1 MKYWGQLR
9 GILLCGLGG
18 LGVGMLLCGLLGLSP
33 AGVGILGLTG
43 LLGGAVGAIALE
55 KKNSAAG
62 ALLGLMLLA
71 VAGLGIWWFRDA
83 LVVIFVVL
91 TGLLSAGALL
101 VSGYG
106 FYTPLG
112 IWSLVL
118 LALSV
123 PAAGKLGL
131 TLPGT
136 AALLLALGLT
146 LDGLR
151 DSSMRKSQ
159 LRGRDSAHLENPG
172 KLLEHSYGLLA
183 IFALGAVV
191 LGLLTYGFSHY
202 LGKGI
207 SALAGGSVAGVSGI
221 LRWIVWLITFII
233 QWFSDLFPDLPED
246 GPGEGISRDIDQPIY
261 TGGDGSWL
269 STLLLVIL
277 LVTLAI
283 GLCVATGA
291 ALLGARKRAKKQ
303 EAVSDFVDEIERLE
317 RPRGFLHRKTRGR
330 QKLSDFRSPNMR
342 LRFVFQQLL
351 RKKQKTRPDA
361 LTRTPN
367 ELKDD
372 TVRDEATVIAA
383 YNRVKYAQGDVSPEE
398 LRAAER
404 YLKQL

>member
-18 LGVGMLLCGLLGLSP
+18 LGVGMLLCGLLRLSP
-33 AGVGILGLTG
+33 SGVAILVLAG
-43 LLGGAVGAIALE
+43 LLGGTVGAAALE
-55 KKNSAAG
+55 RKNRMAG
-62 ALLGLMLLA
+62 LLLGLMLLA

-91 TGLLSAGALL
+91 TGLLSAGAML

-112 IWSLVL
+112 IWTLVL
-118 LALSV
+118 LALSI
-123 PAAGKLGL
+123 PAATKLGL
-131 TLPGT
+131 TVPGT
-136 AALLLALGLT
+136 VALLLALGLT

-151 DSSMRKSQ
+151 DSSMRKGQ

-172 KLLEHSYGLLA
+172 HLLEHSYGLLA
-183 IFALGAVV
+183 IFALAAVA
-191 LGLLTYGFSHY
+191 LGLLTFGFSHY

-207 SALAGGSVAGVSGI
+207 SALAGGSVTGVSRI

-233 QWFSDLFPDLPED
+233 QWFSDLFPDLQED
-246 GPGEGISRDIDQPIY
+246 HHGGGSGSSDQPVY

-269 STLLLVIL
+269 STVLLVL
-277 LVTLAI
+277 LFVTLAI

-291 ALLGARKRAKKQ
+291 VLLGARKRAKKQ
-303 EAVSDFVDEIERLE
+303 EAVSDYVDEIERLE
-317 RPRGFLHRKTRGR
+317 RPRSFLRRKTRGR
-330 QKLSDFRSPNMR
+330 QKLSDFQSPDLK

-351 RKKQKTRPDA
+351 RKKQKTQPGA
-361 LTRTPN
+361 ITRTPN
-367 ELKDD
+367 ELRDD
-372 TVRDEATVIAA
+372 TVHDEATVIAA

-404 YLKQL
+404 YLKHL

>member
-1 MKYWGQLR
+1 
-9 GILLCGLGG
+9 
-18 LGVGMLLCGLLGLSP
+18 
-33 AGVGILGLTG
+33 
-43 LLGGAVGAIALE
+43 
-55 KKNSAAG
+55 
-62 ALLGLMLLA
+62 

-112 IWSLVL
+112 IWTLVL
-118 LALSV
+118 LGLSV

-131 TLPGT
+131 TAPGT

-151 DSSMRKSQ
+151 DSSMRKGQ
-159 LRGRDSAHLENPG
+159 LRGRDSTHLENPG
-172 KLLEHSYGLLA
+172 RLLEHSYGLLA
-183 IFALGAVV
+183 IFTLGAVIF
-191 LGLLTYGFSHY
+191 GLLTFGFSHY
-202 LGKGI
+202 LRQGI

-221 LRWIVWLITFII
+221 LRWIVWLITFIL
-233 QWFSDLFPDLPED
+233 QWFSDLFPDIQEEHHGGGAD
-246 GPGEGISRDIDQPIY
+246 SSDQPVY

-269 STLLLVIL
+269 STVLLVL
-277 LVTLAI
+277 LFVTLAV
-283 GLCVATGA
+283 GLCTAAGV

-317 RPRGFLHRKTRGR
+317 RPKGFLRRKNRGR
-330 QKLSDFRSPNMR
+330 QKLSDFQSPDLK

-372 TVRDEATVIAA
+372 TVRDEETVIAA

-404 YLKQL
+404 YLKHL

>member
-1 MKYWGQLR
+1 
-9 GILLCGLGG
+9 
-18 LGVGMLLCGLLGLSP
+18 
-33 AGVGILGLTG
+33 
-43 LLGGAVGAIALE
+43 
-55 KKNSAAG
+55 
-62 ALLGLMLLA
+62 MLLA

-91 TGLLSAGALL
+91 TGLLSAGAML

-112 IWSLVL
+112 IWTLVL
-118 LALSV
+118 LALSI
-123 PAAGKLGL
+123 PAATKLGL
-131 TLPGT
+131 TVPGT
-136 AALLLALGLT
+136 VALLLALGLT

-151 DSSMRKSQ
+151 DSSMRKGQ

-183 IFALGAVV
+183 IFALAAVA
-191 LGLLTYGFSHY
+191 LGLLTFGFSHY

-221 LRWIVWLITFII
+221 LRWIVWLITFVI
-233 QWFSDLFPDLPED
+233 QWFSDLFPDLQED
-246 GPGEGISRDIDQPIY
+246 HHGGGTGNSDQPVY

-269 STLLLVIL
+269 STVLLVIL

-291 ALLGARKRAKKQ
+291 VLLGARKRAKKQ
-303 EAVSDFVDEIERLE
+303 DAVLDYVDEIERLE
-317 RPRGFLHRKTRGR
+317 RPRSFLRRKTRGR
-330 QKLSDFRSPNMR
+330 QKLSDFRSPNMK

-351 RKKQKTRPDA
+351 RKKQKTRSDA

-372 TVRDEATVIAA
+372 TVQDEATVIAA
-383 YNRVKYAQGDVSPEE
+383 YNRVKYAQGDVNPEE

-404 YLKQL
+404 YLKHL

>member
-1 MKYWGQLR
+1 
-9 GILLCGLGG
+9 
-18 LGVGMLLCGLLGLSP
+18 MLLCGLLGLSP
-33 AGVGILGLTG
+33 AGVGVLGLTG
-43 LLGGAVGAIALE
+43 LLGGTVGATALE
-55 KKNSAAG
+55 KKNSIAG
-62 ALLGLMLLA
+62 ALLGLMLAA

-112 IWSLVL
+112 IWTLVL
-118 LALSV
+118 LALSI
-123 PAAGKLGL
+123 PAATKLGL
-131 TLPGT
+131 TAPGT

-151 DSSMRKSQ
+151 DSSMRKGQ
-159 LRGRDSAHLENPG
+159 LRGRDSTHLENPG

-183 IFALGAVV
+183 LFALGAVV

-221 LRWIVWLITFII
+221 LRWIVWLITFIL
-233 QWFSDLFPDLPED
+233 QWFSDLFPDLQED
-246 GPGEGISRDIDQPIY
+246 HHGGGSGSSDQPVY

-269 STLLLVIL
+269 STVLLVIL

-291 ALLGARKRAKKQ
+291 VLLGARKRAKKQ
-303 EAVSDFVDEIERLE
+303 EAVSDYVDEIERLE
-317 RPRGFLHRKTRGR
+317 RPKGFLRRKTRGR
-330 QKLSDFRSPNMR
+330 QKLSDFQSPDMK

-351 RKKQKTRPDA
+351 RKKQKTQPGA
-361 LTRTPN
+361 ITRTPN
-367 ELKDD
+367 ELRDD
-372 TVRDEATVIAA
+372 TIRDEETVIAA
-383 YNRVKYAQGDVSPEE
+383 YNRVKYAQGDVGPEE

-404 YLKQL
+404 YLKHL